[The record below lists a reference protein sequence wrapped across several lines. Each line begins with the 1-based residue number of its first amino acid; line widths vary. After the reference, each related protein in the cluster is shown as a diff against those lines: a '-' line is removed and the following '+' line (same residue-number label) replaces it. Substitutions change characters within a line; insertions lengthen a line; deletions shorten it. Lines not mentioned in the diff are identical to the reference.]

1 MLYFAERRCPCR
13 RTAQG
18 KREPGAT
25 PGQSRCCKRP
35 ETVLSIFSHCPAG
48 REGEYGGPSQKTCLR
63 SAMPR
68 PRGRS
73 APQPNGI
80 ERNIL
85 LRPAVVDPRSMR
97 FAVAGGPP
105 GGGRGPPPGAPTQT
119 QETKKKQQEIN
130 PKILRFGRRRALP
143 PGRRFPAPPPPGGG
157 PGPPTRAEQTK
168 RLEPNSYDNGLH
180 ANFHHQA

>member
-1 MLYFAERRCPCR
+1 MSSRTAGTRTQRNVDKFCGEELLRAENMLYFAERRCPCR

-97 FAVAGGPP
+97 FAVAVLRL
-105 GGGRGPPPGAPTQT
+105 GGGR
-119 QETKKKQQEIN
+119 
-130 PKILRFGRRRALP
+130 R
-143 PGRRFPAPPPPGGG
+143 
-157 PGPPTRAEQTK
+157 PTRAEQTK